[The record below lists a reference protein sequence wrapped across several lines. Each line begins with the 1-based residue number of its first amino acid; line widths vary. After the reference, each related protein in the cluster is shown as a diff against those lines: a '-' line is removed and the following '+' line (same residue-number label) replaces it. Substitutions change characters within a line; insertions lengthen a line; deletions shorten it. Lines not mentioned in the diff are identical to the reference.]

1 MVFNTQ
7 LKCHYKNIFQKTN
20 QLLSKILQIF
30 YLEFVKMLIKLKN
43 LLIWKITLN
52 ISEQK
57 KSIKLNLDINKRSYG
72 VNYSMK
78 HPLMINKMSLNLC

>member
-1 MVFNTQ
+1 MVFNTL

-52 ISEQK
+52 ISDQK

-78 HPLMINKMSLNLC
+78 HPLMINKMLLNLC